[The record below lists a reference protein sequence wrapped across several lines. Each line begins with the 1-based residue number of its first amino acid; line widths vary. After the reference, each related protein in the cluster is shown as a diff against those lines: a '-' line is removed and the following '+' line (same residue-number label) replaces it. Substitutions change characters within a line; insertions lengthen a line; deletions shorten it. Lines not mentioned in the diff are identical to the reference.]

1 MQNGLDICPAVYILP
16 GTMSMSK
23 QDQPPTADPD
33 KARYQLLKAELL
45 GTGYIRRGSVV
56 RRFMPC
62 GKRGC
67 HCHGSP
73 PSQQLH
79 GTYYQWTR
87 KVQWKTVTVRLTEE
101 EAGLLAG
108 WIANARRMELIVARM
123 EALSLRATTR
133 MLKSLRR
140 K

>member
-1 MQNGLDICPAVYILP
+1 
-16 GTMSMSK
+16 MSRSK
-23 QDQPPTADPD
+23 QDQPPAVDPD
-33 KARYQLLKAELL
+33 QARYQSLKTELL

-73 PSQQLH
+73 PQLH
-79 GTYYQWTR
+79 GPYYQWTR
-87 KVQWKTVTVRLTEE
+87 KVQGKTVTVRLTEE
-101 EAGLLAG
+101 EAGLLAE
-108 WIANARRMELIVARM
+108 WIANARRMDLIVARM

-133 MLKSLRR
+133 MLKNLRR
-140 K
+140 E